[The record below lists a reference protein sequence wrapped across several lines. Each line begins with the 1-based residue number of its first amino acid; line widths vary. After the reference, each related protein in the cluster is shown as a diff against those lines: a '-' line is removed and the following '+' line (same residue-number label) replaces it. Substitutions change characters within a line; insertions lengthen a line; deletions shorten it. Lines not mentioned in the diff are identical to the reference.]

1 VRQAAAEDYRF
12 EAIVKGIVKSD
23 AFRLRAPP
31 TTPAQQTAQN
41 SEK

>member
-1 VRQAAAEDYRF
+1 VN
-12 EAIVKGIVKSD
+12 SD